1 MRILFFFLLL
11 ISCFSL
17 KPQSLPAIEIT
28 QKWLDG
34 IENMVEGRKRL
45 APNMKKD
52 ILIFSL
58 HTGYNHWTI
67 PHTEAVIKRIAEKT
81 GDFNVNVSYDVK
93 VFEKKNIS
101 KYDVI
106 VLNNNCSDREKR
118 DIFWDVLKKNK
129 LMDEK
134 TILSEANKL
143 EKNLLNHISVGNGL
157 VVLHGGIVMQNNSSE
172 FSEMLGGSFD
182 FHPLQQD
189 IEVKLFDPGH
199 PLLKSFGGQGFT
211 HYDEPYFFKNA
222 YFDYNF
228 RPLLYMNLDKI
239 KMTRERPKDKI
250 KYISW
255 IKKYGKGRVFYS
267 SPSHNAQSM
276 DNPGLVNFL
285 LNGLYYAAGEL
296 DCDDSP
302 ILTNKLIE

>member
-1 MRILFFFLLL
+1 
-11 ISCFSL
+11 
-17 KPQSLPAIEIT
+17 
-28 QKWLDG
+28 
-34 IENMVEGRKRL
+34 
-45 APNMKKD
+45 
-52 ILIFSL
+52 
-58 HTGYNHWTI
+58 
-67 PHTEAVIKRIAEKT
+67 
-81 GDFNVNVSYDVK
+81 
-93 VFEKKNIS
+93 
-101 KYDVI
+101 
-106 VLNNNCSDREKR
+106 
-118 DIFWDVLKKNK
+118 
-129 LMDEK
+129 MDEK

-172 FSEMLGGSFD
+172 FSEMLGSFD

-199 PLLKSFGGQGFT
+199 PLLKSFGGQGLLIMMSHIFLKM
-211 HYDEPYFFKNA
+211 HILIIISGL
-222 YFDYNF
+222 
-228 RPLLYMNLDKI
+228 LLYMNLDKI
-239 KMTRERPKDKI
+239 KMTSERPKDKI

-276 DNPGLVNFL
+276 DNPGLVNFF

>member
-1 MRILFFFLLL
+1 MKIGLIFLLL
-11 ISCFSL
+11 LITFNSYS
-17 KPQSLPAIEIT
+17 QSLPEFEIT
-28 QKWLDG
+28 QSWLNK
-34 IENMVEGRKRL
+34 IEAMVEGKKRL
-45 APNMKKD
+45 APNKK
-52 ILIFSL
+52 INLLIFSL

-67 PHTEAVIKRIAEKT
+67 PHTEEAIKIIALKT
-81 GDFNVNVSYDVK
+81 GDFNVEVSKDVS
-93 VFEKKNIS
+93 VFEKKNLS

-106 VLNNNCSDREKR
+106 VLNNNCSDRERR
-118 DIFWDVLKKNK
+118 DMFWDVIKENK
-129 LMDEK
+129 FLEEEQVFDK
-134 TILSEANKL
+134 SKKL
-143 EKNLLNHISVGNGL
+143 EKNLLKHIKRGNGL
-157 VVLHGGIVMQNNSSE
+157 VVLHGGIVMQNNSLD

-255 IKKYGKGRVFYS
+255 IKRYGRGRVFYS

-276 DNPGLVNFL
+276 DNPKLVNFF

-296 DCDDSP
+296 TCDDSP
-302 ILTNKLIE
+302 ILVNELID

>member
-1 MRILFFFLLL
+1 MKIGLIFLLPL
-11 ISCFSL
+11 ITFNSYS
-17 KPQSLPAIEIT
+17 QSLPEFEIT
-28 QKWLDG
+28 QSWLNK
-34 IENMVEGRKRL
+34 IESMVEGKKRL
-45 APNMKKD
+45 APNKK
-52 ILIFSL
+52 INLLIFSL

-67 PHTEAVIKRIAEKT
+67 PHTEEAIKIIALKT
-81 GDFNVNVSYDVK
+81 GDFNVEVSKDVS
-93 VFEKKNIS
+93 VFEKKNLS

-106 VLNNNCSDREKR
+106 VLNNNCSDRERR
-118 DIFWDVLKKNK
+118 DMFWDVIKENK
-129 LMDEK
+129 FLEEEQVFDK
-134 TILSEANKL
+134 SKKL
-143 EKNLLNHISVGNGL
+143 EKNLLKHIKRGNGL
-157 VVLHGGIVMQNNSSE
+157 VVLHGGIVMQNNSLD

-239 KMTRERPKDKI
+239 KMTRERPKDMI

-255 IKKYGKGRVFYS
+255 IKRYGRGRVFYS

-276 DNPGLVNFL
+276 DNPKLVNFF

-296 DCDDSP
+296 TCDDSP
-302 ILTNKLIE
+302 ILVNELID

>member
-11 ISCFSL
+11 ISSFSL

-67 PHTEAVIKRIAEKT
+67 PHTEAAIKRIAEKT

-143 EKNLLNHISVGNGL
+143 EKNLLNHISLGNGL

-239 KMTRERPKDKI
+239 KMTSERPKDKI

>member
-11 ISCFSL
+11 ISWFSL

-45 APNMKKD
+45 APNKKKD

-67 PHTEAVIKRIAEKT
+67 PHTEEVIKRIAEKT

-255 IKKYGKGRVFYS
+255 IKRYGKGRVFYS

-302 ILTNKLIE
+302 ISTNKLIE

>member
-1 MRILFFFLLL
+1 MKIGLIFLLPL
-11 ISCFSL
+11 ITFNSYS
-17 KPQSLPAIEIT
+17 QSLPEFEIT
-28 QKWLDG
+28 QSWLNK
-34 IENMVEGRKRL
+34 IEAMVEGKKRL
-45 APNMKKD
+45 APNKKMNL
-52 ILIFSL
+52 LIFSL

-67 PHTEAVIKRIAEKT
+67 PHTEEAIKIIALKT
-81 GDFNVNVSYDVK
+81 GDFNVEVSKDVS
-93 VFEKKNIS
+93 VFEKKNLS

-106 VLNNNCSDREKR
+106 VLNNNCSDRERR
-118 DIFWDVLKKNK
+118 DMFWDVIKENK
-129 LMDEK
+129 FLEEEQVFDK
-134 TILSEANKL
+134 SKKL
-143 EKNLLNHISVGNGL
+143 EKNLLKHIKRGNGL
-157 VVLHGGIVMQNNSSE
+157 VVLHGGIVMQNNSLD

-255 IKKYGKGRVFYS
+255 IKRYGRGRVFYS

-276 DNPGLVNFL
+276 DNPKLVNFF

-296 DCDDSP
+296 TCDDSP
-302 ILTNKLIE
+302 ILVNELID

>member
-45 APNMKKD
+45 APNKKKD

-67 PHTEAVIKRIAEKT
+67 PHTEEVIKRIAEKT

-106 VLNNNCSDREKR
+106 VLNNNCSDRERR

-199 PLLKSFGGQGFT
+199 PLLKSFGGQGFI

-255 IKKYGKGRVFYS
+255 IKRYGKGRVFYS

-302 ILTNKLIE
+302 ISTNKLIE

>member
-45 APNMKKD
+45 APNKKKD

-67 PHTEAVIKRIAEKT
+67 PHTEEVIKRIAEKT

-255 IKKYGKGRVFYS
+255 IKRYGKGRVFYS

-302 ILTNKLIE
+302 ISTNKLIE